1 MPYLRCRSW
10 PYSRTCVCARASVQ
24 VRRVFTRT
32 SVYTRDRAGRRSERG
47 STTRDG
53 PPTWPFEFVF
63 GGLRIVW
70 ISNDCAEP
78 VRACDDACLRT
89 RRDFPGQVT
98 YRRFTTRCLVSF
110 FFLSLSLSPLFL
122 STGYHSAPFWK
133 DAVSSRTSC
142 VRGYYTAS
150 CA

>member
-110 FFLSLSLSPLFL
+110 FFLSLSLSLL
-122 STGYHSAPFWK
+122 SFFQLDITQPRFGKTRFHRVPR
-133 DAVSSRTSC
+133 V
-142 VRGYYTAS
+142 
-150 CA
+150 